1 MPRWIEVMLFKSDE
15 PLTPLARYTQVNGL
29 LYLAFGL
36 LIYAWP

>member
-1 MPRWIEVMLFKSDE
+1 MPRWIEVMLSKSDE